1 MVHQLLTGWYETRNL
16 QAIQPPLK
24 TMDALNSLPT
34 VKALLQ
40 DGVDKGYWK
49 LSDPGSTDN
58 FLAISNTRVDRR
70 FFKDGYNGIQHRNL
84 LRDSNYTPKPDTTT
98 DDLPF

>member
-1 MVHQLLTGWYETRNL
+1 
-16 QAIQPPLK
+16 
-24 TMDALNSLPT
+24 MDALNSLPN

-49 LSDPGSTDN
+49 LSDLDRPTTSW
-58 FLAISNTRVDRR
+58 ASNVKNLDRR
-70 FFKDGYNGIQHRNL
+70 FFKYGYQGVQHRNL
-84 LRDSNYTPKPDTTT
+84 LRDSGYTPAPNNTT